1 VATGNAT
8 DTRARVL
15 EVAPAVLRRFTLS
28 KFSMEDVAKAAGVA
42 RQTLYK
48 HFDGRDDLL
57 IAMFIDEMRSHHAP
71 LLAPMVALPPTPE
84 HLFELFMA
92 ELRLARDYALFED
105 VLDPSVAPRMAE
117 LVFGSDKMARARQKF
132 WLPVLERYTQAG
144 VVRSDINPADAVRW
158 LTYQQFWFLTHP
170 TALCGSE
177 DELDGYV
184 RQFIVPALLAPGVE
198 NPTGDLYAL
207 KPAAEAS

>member
-1 VATGNAT
+1 
-8 DTRARVL
+8 
-15 EVAPAVLRRFTLS
+15 
-28 KFSMEDVAKAAGVA
+28 
-42 RQTLYK
+42 
-48 HFDGRDDLL
+48 
-57 IAMFIDEMRSHHAP
+57 
-71 LLAPMVALPPTPE
+71 
-84 HLFELFMA
+84 
-92 ELRLARDYALFED
+92 
-105 VLDPSVAPRMAE
+105 MAE